1 VRRRLVVTIAGA
13 IAAAVAVVGLGTL
26 ALTYLDARNRDEKD
40 LTHRLDELAALM
52 VEIQPD
58 RVGPLARRI
67 GPSMGV
73 DTLSL
78 ERIDQGT
85 TPLLSDD
92 DIAHLAAG
100 ESIGR
105 REGDTAVAAAPLVPP
120 TGEVIWVVMAT
131 DTVDDDLGPAAR
143 WFLVAGAATILVGS
157 LVALRLAKSLT
168 GSLADAEAATARIAR
183 GELGARVPQP
193 HAVDDELAR
202 LVHAINHMAAEL
214 EQARRTEED
223 FLLSV
228 SHDLRTPLTSIS
240 GWAEALADGTAPDAG
255 MAGDRILAEAGRLD
269 RLVRDLLDL
278 ARLRAKAFNLSM
290 RPVDLRDV
298 ALGAGEGLRPDLEDA
313 GLALDIDVPA
323 EQVMVDGDADR
334 LAQVAGNLLENA
346 GRHAQ
351 GAVRVSVRR
360 VAGATGNGSDDVA
373 ELAVADDGPGIPAA
387 QREHVFD
394 RLYTGSPTSGA
405 GPGPGTGV
413 GLATVRA
420 LAEAMSGSVI
430 ATEAPGGGAKLVVHL
445 PLLPSTP

>member
-1 VRRRLVVTIAGA
+1 VRRRLVVTIAGV

-26 ALTYLDARNRDEKD
+26 ALTYLDARHRDEEE
-40 LTHRLDELAALM
+40 LAARLDELAALM
-52 VEIQPD
+52 VDLRPNQ
-58 RVGPLARRI
+58 VGPLSRRI
-67 GPSMGV
+67 GPSLGV

-78 ERIDQGT
+78 ERIDQGA
-85 TPLLSDD
+85 TPLLSDA
-92 DIAHLAAG
+92 DIARLAAG
-100 ESIGR
+100 DSIGR
-105 REGDTAVAAAPLVPP
+105 REGDTAVAAAPLVPA

-157 LVALRLAKSLT
+157 LVALRLARSLT
-168 GSLADAEAATARIAR
+168 GSLAEAEAATARIAR

-240 GWAEALADGTAPDAG
+240 GWAEALADGTAPDATT
-255 MAGDRILAEAGRLD
+255 AGDRILAEAGRLD

-278 ARLRAKAFNLSM
+278 ARLRARAFNLSL

-313 GLALDIDVPA
+313 GLALAVDVPA
-323 EQVMVDGDADR
+323 EPVMVDGDADR
-334 LAQVAGNLLENA
+334 LAQIAGNLLENA

-351 GAVRVSVRR
+351 TAVRVSVR
-360 VAGATGNGSDDVA
+360 VARNGSDEVA
-373 ELAVADDGPGIPAA
+373 ELAVADDGPGIPAPE
-387 QREHVFD
+387 REHVFD
-394 RLYTGSPTSGA
+394 RLYSGRPSSGS
-405 GPGPGTGV
+405 GPGTGV

-420 LAEAMSGSVI
+420 LSEAMSGSVI
-430 ATEAPGGGAKLVVHL
+430 ATEAPGGGARLVVHL
-445 PLLPSTP
+445 PLRGPA